1 MSPIQKFKSLSTLLK
16 TVITVAAALLTLVTG
31 VWAIDDRYVD
41 QVEIVQSLQ
50 QLNQSIQQRMDDFE
64 QTQKVKELQQVTE
77 RYYQLKRM
85 QRMYPDEVELAED
98 LTNAKQKKESLEQEL
113 NIQ

>member
-1 MSPIQKFKSLSTLLK
+1 MSPLQTFNRLPGLVKGAIAVTAS
-16 TVITVAAALLTLVTG
+16 LLTIVGG

-50 QLNQSIQQRMDDFE
+50 QLDQSIQQRMDDFE